1 MIPAFFKLE
10 SQHYSAVLESHN
22 PKNKYSGSGSQSLH
36 YLATILHFQAAPPML
51 SDAEKE
57 KAAAKLGLEVAQLAS
72 QWIVSCKCAGSG
84 LLAATSLAPKH
95 RPSQHQLFAHTLIA
109 LDSLVCRQGKCVGK
123 ASVQARLSSGASV
136 KGDEDD
142 SYYCPTCLEPYAEAR
157 AGVALLP
164 GEKQDQSLH

>member
-57 KAAAKLGLEVAQLAS
+57 KAAAKLGEQHWLEVAQLAS

-123 ASVQARLSSGASV
+123 ASVQASVLSS
-136 KGDEDD
+136 D
-142 SYYCPTCLEPYAEAR
+142 SIEP
-157 AGVALLP
+157 
-164 GEKQDQSLH
+164 